1 MFNPDIQKNN
11 LFQNNVNPP
20 QYKQSSFQQPYNNIS
35 KDMLTAKAKMIN
47 AQRDI
52 EIAQLKGLAEQTIKK
67 QSIEQKINLLKRTK
81 YNNSSIEKYPRDIHY
96 SKLLVDEKKKS
107 PDKQG
112 VLYIQVNEN
121 SDINKIEKI
130 EEKYSLKNSLF
141 IDPGLNIEELD
152 EESNFES
159 YQQKEKTVIRKKSL
173 SPPNTSLDIS
183 FKTLKNSFQYSNIP
197 KNYHTILTV
206 LNWSIQD
213 YHNLSSVYNK
223 FLKKVDIQ
231 QEREHITNYIL
242 KSLLDDSTYHQ
253 FGGNKKSDNNDEPT
267 VYNKIS
273 KVKRFKNIKKFKQ
286 KLNSFYDVVKK
297 IKDISRKI
305 DGIIFDNKII
315 FFIFYDLIVNKSFW
329 ILIPEKNKSF
339 LNFLCSRMFEI
350 IDESNDEIIHLIK
363 AAEANQSIKEKGPLN
378 VVKSII
384 SKYHENISQEKLER
398 IVNVILN
405 LNNLKKDEAIP
416 ENFQLKIVTGSI
428 FKKENSWSNKWQ
440 KISQKDKNK
449 LFDLLPE
456 ENPDTL
462 STILFAI
469 GSKGLIQYLLVACI
483 YLLHKNKMLAK
494 LTKNDSDNNFLKFI
508 VEINDND
515 IFKRKNLK
523 KISDDFKRQIAI
535 LTNNTEYISS
545 PYKTFLNY
553 IWKEFHAIEDSK
565 KKKKSVFKKA
575 KEFVKK
581 VDKKI
586 VKSVHKKS
594 KKA

>member
-339 LNFLCSRMFEI
+339 LHFLCSRMFEI

-494 LTKNDSDNNFLKFI
+494 LTKND
-508 VEINDND
+508 
-515 IFKRKNLK
+515 R
-523 KISDDFKRQIAI
+523 
-535 LTNNTEYISS
+535 
-545 PYKTFLNY
+545 
-553 IWKEFHAIEDSK
+553 
-565 KKKKSVFKKA
+565 
-575 KEFVKK
+575 
-581 VDKKI
+581 
-586 VKSVHKKS
+586 
-594 KKA
+594 